1 MDETKRKDGNG
12 VKLLE
17 ENIEQMKL
25 ATRKYAR
32 KQIKWIKNRFL
43 RIRDRQ
49 VPSIFGLNA
58 TDLSQW
64 DSSVLEPSISI
75 VNHYLYGTELPS
87 HINSLKKLQVIE
99 NEPGKFF
106 CQACDKTI
114 YSTLNWKMHLGSRHH
129 RQNYGKLMKKRKQL
143 SQLLESLSKTTKL
156 ERRHSL

>member
-1 MDETKRKDGNG
+1 MDETKRKDENG

-17 ENIEQMKL
+17 ESIEQMKL

-87 HINSLKKLQVIE
+87 HINSLKKLEVIE

-114 YSTLNWKMHLGSRHH
+114 YSTLNWKMHLDSRHH
-129 RQNYGKLMKKRKQL
+129 RQNYGKLMKKHKQL

-156 ERRHSL
+156 KRRHSL